1 MTYMQEAGSITTEI
15 EMKAIE
21 YINAGYQA
29 LLTFECAEG
38 GFNWWEGD
46 NPGNAILSALS
57 IMMFTDTKAVYD
69 TVDEA
74 VNQRTADYLASVQ
87 QSNGSWSEE
96 THLHAGNESLG
107 ASSLRGTCYI
117 TWALAYGGFGDMPA
131 VSKAV
136 SYIQSNLPAEAE
148 AYTLGMCANALIA
161 AKAGSSLV
169 STVLKGL
176 HDEAVVGD
184 GTVHWEATGD
194 TVMNSGGGAASVEL
208 TSLIAL
214 AMAANGSFPQDVNG
228 AVEYLVQSK
237 DPQGNWGYNTQATVL
252 ALKVFLASLT
262 MNPGQTDADVIV
274 YVDGQKLDKKHFDN
288 FNKDVVYQ
296 VEVTTGLAQGE
307 HLVELE
313 YAGTGALSYQII
325 GTHYVPWEGAD
336 MPEGPL
342 SIDVSYDTTTVHVDD
357 IVTATV
363 TITNTDATAKG
374 MVLVTVGLPP
384 GFTLVSQDLA
394 ALKAEGQLN
403 NFEVM
408 GKQLILYFNEIPAGE
423 PTQVSYGLI
432 ADFPV
437 KAETGGSEA
446 KYYYNAE
453 VKGEDASQ
461 EIEVLP

>member
-1 MTYMQEAGSITTEI
+1 MTYMQESGTITTEI

-21 YINAGYQA
+21 YINTGYQK
-29 LLTFECAEG
+29 LLTFECADG

-57 IMMFTDTKAVYD
+57 IQMFTDTKKVYD

-74 VNQRTADYLASVQ
+74 VNQRTADYLAGTQKSD
-87 QSNGSWSEE
+87 GSWTED

-107 ASSLRGTCYI
+107 AGSLRATCYI
-117 TWALAYGGFGDMPA
+117 TWSLAYGGFGDMPA

-136 SYIQSNLPAEAE
+136 GFIQANLPGETSD
-148 AYTLGMCANALIA
+148 YTNGMCANALIA
-161 AKAGSSLV
+161 AKAGGSLV
-169 STVLKGL
+169 STVLSDL
-176 HDEAVVGD
+176 HDKAIVGE
-184 GTVHWEATGD
+184 GTVHWEPTGD
-194 TVMNSGGGAASVEL
+194 TLVNSGGSAAAVEL

-214 AMAANGSFPQDVNG
+214 AMASNGSYPQDVNG
-228 AVEYLVQSK
+228 AVEWLVQSK

-252 ALKVFLASLT
+252 ALKVFLSALT
-262 MNPGQTDADVIV
+262 MNPGNTDADVAV
-274 YVDGQKLDKKHFDN
+274 FVDGQELDSKHFDN

-296 VEVTTGLAQGE
+296 VEVTTGVLAGE
-307 HLVELE
+307 HTVELD
-313 YAGTGALSYQII
+313 YNGTGALSYQII
-325 GTHYVPWEGAD
+325 GTHYVPWEAAELPD
-336 MPEGPL
+336 GPL
-342 SIDVSYDTTTVHVDD
+342 SIEVTYDTTTVHVDD
-357 IVTATV
+357 VITATV
-363 TITNTDATAKG
+363 TVTNKDEDAKG

-394 ALKAEGQLN
+394 AAQAEGLIN

-408 GKQLILYFNEIPAGE
+408 GKQLVLYFNEIPAGE
-423 PTQVSYGLI
+423 PTVVSYSLI
-432 ADFPV
+432 ADYPV

-453 VKGEDASQ
+453 VKGEDESQ

>member
-1 MTYMQEAGSITTEI
+1 MTYMQESGTITTEI

-29 LLTFECAEG
+29 LLTFECADG

-57 IMMFTDTKAVYD
+57 IMMFKDTKEIYD

-96 THLHAGNESLG
+96 THLHAGNENLG

-117 TWALAYGGFGDMPA
+117 TWALAYGGFADMPA
-131 VSKAV
+131 VTKAV
-136 SYIQSNLPAEAE
+136 SYIQSNLPSETVE
-148 AYTLGMCANALIA
+148 YTLGMCANALIE

-169 STVLKGL
+169 STVLKDL
-176 HDEAVVGD
+176 HEQAIVGD
-184 GTVHWEATGD
+184 GTVHWESTTD
-194 TVMNSGGGAASVEL
+194 TVMNSGGSAANVEL

-262 MNPGQTDADVIV
+262 MNPGETDADVIV
-274 YVDGQKLDKKHFDN
+274 SIDGQELDQKKFDN

-296 VEVTTGLAQGE
+296 VEVTTGLEQGD
-307 HLVELE
+307 HVVELD
-313 YAGTGALSYQII
+313 YVGTGALSYQII
-325 GTHYVPWEGAD
+325 GTHYVPWEAAD

-342 SIDVSYDTTTVHVDD
+342 SIEVSYDATSVHVDD
-357 IVTATV
+357 VITATV
-363 TITNTDATAKG
+363 TVINNDESAKG

-384 GFTLVSQDLA
+384 GFTLVTQDLA
-394 ALKAEGQLN
+394 ALKAEGKLN

-408 GKQLILYFNEIPAGE
+408 GKQLILYFNEVPAGE
-423 PTQVSYGLI
+423 PTQVSYSLI
-432 ADFPV
+432 ADYPV
-437 KAETGGSEA
+437 KAETGGAEA

-453 VKGEDASQ
+453 VKGEEESQ

>member
-1 MTYMQEAGSITTEI
+1 MLESGTITTEI

-29 LLTFECAEG
+29 LLTFECDDG

-57 IMMFTDTKAVYD
+57 IMMFTDTKAIYD

-74 VNQRTADYLASVQ
+74 VNKRTAEYLAAVQ

-117 TWALAYGGFGDMPA
+117 TWSLAYGGFGDMPA
-131 VSKAV
+131 VAKALT
-136 SYIQSNLPAEAE
+136 YIQSNLPAEKE
-148 AYTLGMCANALIA
+148 DYTLAMCANALVQ
-161 AKAGSSLV
+161 AKTGGSLV
-169 STVLKGL
+169 STVLKDL
-176 HDEAVVGD
+176 HDKAIVGD
-184 GTVHWEATGD
+184 GTVHWGTSGD
-194 TVMNSGGGAASVEL
+194 TVMNSGGGAADVEL
-208 TSLIAL
+208 SALIAL

-228 AVEYLVQSK
+228 VVEYLVQSK

-262 MNPGQTDADVIV
+262 ANPGETDAEVIV
-274 YVDGQKLDKKHFDN
+274 SIDGEKLDKKTFDN

-296 VEVTTGLAQGE
+296 LEVTTGLEKGD
-307 HLVELE
+307 HLVELD

-336 MPEGPL
+336 LPVGPL
-342 SIDVSYDTTTVHVDD
+342 AIEVSYDATTVHVDD
-357 IVTATV
+357 VITATV
-363 TITNTDATAKG
+363 TVTNTDESAKG

-394 ALKAEGQLN
+394 ALKAEGKLN

-408 GKQLILYFNEIPAGE
+408 GKQLILYFNEIPAGV
-423 PTQVSYGLI
+423 PTQVSYSLI
-432 ADFPV
+432 ADYPV

-453 VKGEDASQ
+453 VKGEEESQ
-461 EIEVLP
+461 KIEVLP